1 MIKLLLIIS
10 MLIMSFP
17 TAVSNK
23 YDEYLSGI
31 NEAYDKYT
39 IDVYENENYT
49 LAIVQGICNDT
60 LSYGVFLASY
70 QSGAYVIKLFIDEK
84 EYSLPQDSRKDTMV
98 YAVNMPAKETYV
110 CVYDNLGAIST
121 KRLEVKLDVGSI
133 DDLNDKNTL
142 YHGMNRGVEVSTMAR
157 RYNVK
162 KVLVFISAIS
172 FFIIVAG
179 VIIIIFLKKNK
190 KGLFNKDNIYQSDI
204 EYFPKEQSKE
214 EKSYNQEN
222 DGYEIKEDT
231 NEVKE
236 VYQKKYYFDDDEEE
250 YIDIVPLLEAKGYK
264 TNYKDMS
271 EEEKN
276 EVMIFFMT
284 LRYEGKISEAQYKRE
299 TSRLWKKY

>member
-1 MIKLLLIIS
+1 
-10 MLIMSFP
+10 MSFP

-49 LAIVQGICNDT
+49 LAIVQGMCNDT

-121 KRLEVKLDVGSI
+121 KRLEVKLDVRSI

-142 YHGMNRGVEVSTMAR
+142 YHGMNRGVEVSNMAR

-214 EKSYNQEN
+214 EKSYDQEN

-250 YIDIVPLLEAKGYK
+250 YIDIVPILEAKGYK

-284 LRYEGKISEAQYKRE
+284 LRHEGKISEAQYKRE